1 MSSTEPGDFV
11 EFDMDLLE
19 AERRTII
26 RAELD
31 AIKPVL
37 EADLGTDLH
46 ITNDGNNLVL
56 ADADGVR
63 FRASLSADGRLT
75 LTDERLG
82 ELL

>member
-19 AERRTII
+19 AERRQLI
-26 RAELD
+26 RTELD
-31 AIKPVL
+31 TIKPVL
-37 EADLGTDLH
+37 EAELGIELH
-46 ITNDGNNLVL
+46 ITNSGNNLVL
-56 ADADGVR
+56 ADANGVR
-63 FRASLSADGRLT
+63 FRTSLSAQGRLM